1 MSACRHVSSR
11 HPRERL
17 NPGCWASAR
26 RRPGAPGAEV
36 AGDLSV
42 PRLDRCL
49 SPCLCVSSLNGRLNP
64 GSEGVTGPFL
74 QVGCPGALRDGC
86 FKMRSEESNGLPLLR
101 EETQRQGERRIS

>member
-11 HPRERL
+11 HPRERS

-26 RRPGAPGAEV
+26 RRPGALGAEV

-49 SPCLCVSSLNGRLNP
+49 SPCLCVSMPFAPPPVNFR
-64 GSEGVTGPFL
+64 VTPWS
-74 QVGCPGALRDGC
+74 PR
-86 FKMRSEESNGLPLLR
+86 
-101 EETQRQGERRIS
+101 